1 MKLLIGL
8 VFLCVI
14 GIIKL
19 QESKSFSINI
29 NFNSKISNYLKGQSL
44 DSRSYKKI
52 LEETIPYVEDYSNV
66 GHTSDNFFSKSFL
79 LLTGI
84 SWDNL
89 NTVIEII
96 VPTAKY
102 FNINSQEYAQNIME
116 IGGAFEEYKNSHQII
131 QDEEDYY
138 DLEDENTDIFEDP
151 FNNTGIKYTKEQ
163 LADMNFLQRN
173 IYNFEGN
180 LILSQKDLPVLNLMN
195 KDLSIKKKSNK
206 PQILIFHTH
215 TKAFLDSSPEI

>member
-66 GHTSDNFFSKSFL
+66 GHTSDNFF
-79 LLTGI
+79 
-84 SWDNL
+84 L
-89 NTVIEII
+89 NHC
-96 VPTAKY
+96 
-102 FNINSQEYAQNIME
+102 F
-116 IGGAFEEYKNSHQII
+116 
-131 QDEEDYY
+131 
-138 DLEDENTDIFEDP
+138 
-151 FNNTGIKYTKEQ
+151 
-163 LADMNFLQRN
+163 
-173 IYNFEGN
+173 
-180 LILSQKDLPVLNLMN
+180 
-195 KDLSIKKKSNK
+195 
-206 PQILIFHTH
+206 
-215 TKAFLDSSPEI
+215 